1 MRIYDK
7 NVNIPS
13 TRKLCTHICLLFF
26 LEINLILR
34 ALMVVA
40 DEENIDQLQLMSNIE
55 ITMKRK
61 NKPMMKGKTT

>member
-1 MRIYDK
+1 
-7 NVNIPS
+7 
-13 TRKLCTHICLLFF
+13 
-26 LEINLILR
+26 
-34 ALMVVA
+34 MVVA